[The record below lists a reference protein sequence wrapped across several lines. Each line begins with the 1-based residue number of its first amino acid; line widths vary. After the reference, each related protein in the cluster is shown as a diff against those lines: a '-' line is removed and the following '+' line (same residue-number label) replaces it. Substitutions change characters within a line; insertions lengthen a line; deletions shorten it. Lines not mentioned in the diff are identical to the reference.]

1 MDANWHGTLFVL
13 TLYGSQG
20 NEGEDFKEQQPTV
33 RTKKGEWIELE
44 DNCAGRGP

>member
-1 MDANWHGTLFVL
+1 MDANWHKTLFIL
-13 TLYGSQG
+13 TLHGSQG
-20 NEGEDFKEQQPTV
+20 NGDEDFEGQQPTV